1 MITQYLNP
9 NTNAPL
15 GEGKLWR
22 QLEGQDIISAGYTM
36 ASAAG
41 FGRGLMRNASDKSKL
56 ELFGSASGEFMGVS
70 VSSTDVSTDGQ
81 YSSGEPAGAVL
92 YGCPAVSLCE
102 AVSKGDT
109 VRMRHTGATTAGYQD
124 WGFDTAKTGASA
136 TGLANDTTTYGCL
149 VTVDGVINEVSIVG
163 SDAQTITNL
172 VSQINADLTGA
183 TASFEDD
190 DDLIRITSDST
201 GASSSI
207 SIQDGNDSTDE
218 DLFGTLTDANATVE
232 TAVAG
237 TSATSQ
243 LGQFCTTAV
252 AGETVQVVGAKFES
266 AGSNG
271 GTANLYLPPNVT
283 ITADV

>member
-1 MITQYLNP
+1 MISQYLNP
-9 NTNAPL
+9 NTNGPL
-15 GEGKLWR
+15 GAGKIWRNMEG
-22 QLEGQDIISAGYTM
+22 EDIVSGEYTM

-41 FGRGLMRNASDKSKL
+41 FGRALMRNSSDKSKL

-70 VSSTDVSTDGQ
+70 AMSTSVSVDGQ
-81 YSSGEPAGAVL
+81 YSAGEPAGAIRA
-92 YGCPAVSLCE
+92 GCPAVSLCE
-102 AVSKGDT
+102 TVAKGDT
-109 VRMRHTGATTAGYQD
+109 VRVRHVGTTTAGYQE

-149 VTVDGVINEVSIVG
+149 VVVDGTINEVSIVG
-163 SDAQTITNL
+163 SAAQTITNL
-172 VSQINADLTGA
+172 ITQINADLTGA
-183 TASFEDD
+183 TASFVDADD
-190 DDLIRITSDST
+190 TIKITSDST

-207 SIQDGNDSTDE
+207 SIQDGNDSTDAG
-218 DLFGTLTDANATVE
+218 LFATLTDANATVE

-252 AGETVQVVGAKFES
+252 SNETVQIVGAKFES
-266 AGSNG
+266 AGSAD

-283 ITADV
+283 ITADT